1 VPFNFV
7 RALKS
12 THLLQ
17 VTIDFL
23 AFRGYSCPMLGL
35 KNVKITPK
43 MLRLVCEIDEFKGA
57 WTAMENHTTS
67 LQLLGEV
74 SSFGRNFK
82 EIASSWQDQPL
93 DVELLCRLHAVFTGA
108 REVSIFKEEN
118 TPLEIKSVEGV
129 VGTLSTASPEEV
141 RSLMPR
147 LMNWTSGAFEKK
159 EFHPLFVIAIFV
171 AMFLQFCPFE
181 KGNQRLARLLIILL
195 MFKEGYG
202 YAPYSTLDAL
212 LQENAEEYYASLKH
226 TQESLA
232 TGKIDWD
239 VWLEFFFG
247 LLKAQKDK
255 LADRVERGSAEI
267 VNMPA
272 LSTKVLKLFDKHDRL
287 SMKDIERLTRGKRS
301 TLKLRLA
308 ELVEGG
314 YLVRHGQ
321 ARATWYSRV

>member
-1 VPFNFV
+1 MAIV
-7 RALKS
+7 
-12 THLLQ
+12 
-17 VTIDFL
+17 
-23 AFRGYSCPMLGL
+23 GYMLGL
-35 KNVKITPK
+35 QNVKITPK

-57 WTAMENHTTS
+57 WSAMENHTTS

-82 EIASSWQDQPL
+82 EIARSWQDQPL
-93 DVELLCRLHAVFTGA
+93 DVELLCRLHAAFTGA
-108 REVSIFKEEN
+108 REVSIFKEN
-118 TPLEIKSVEGV
+118 SAPLEIRKGDEVL
-129 VGTLSTASPEEV
+129 GTLNVASPEEV
-141 RSLMPR
+141 RTLMPR
-147 LMNWTSGAFEKK
+147 LMEWVASAFEKK
-159 EFHPLFVIAIFV
+159 ELHPLFIIAIFTAV
-171 AMFLQFCPFE
+171 YLQFCPFE
-181 KGNQRLARLLIILL
+181 KGNQKLARILIILL
-195 MFKEGYG
+195 MFKEGYS

-212 LQENAEEYYASLKH
+212 LQERAEDYYKALKH
-226 TQESLA
+226 TQDTLA
-232 TGKIDWD
+232 KGKIDWD

-255 LADRVERGSAEI
+255 LKDRVDRGSAEI

-287 SMKDIERLTRGKRS
+287 SMKEIERLTRGKRS

-314 YLVRHGQ
+314 YIMRHGQ

>member
-1 VPFNFV
+1 MAIV
-7 RALKS
+7 
-12 THLLQ
+12 
-17 VTIDFL
+17 
-23 AFRGYSCPMLGL
+23 GYMLGL

-57 WTAMENHTTS
+57 WAAMENHTTS

-82 EIASSWQDQPL
+82 EVARSWQDQPL

-108 REVSIFKEEN
+108 REVSIFKEEK
-118 TPLEIKSVEGV
+118 TPLEIKSGSDV
-129 VGTLSTASPEEV
+129 VGSLNTASPEEV
-141 RSLMPR
+141 RNLMPR
-147 LMNWTSGAFEKK
+147 LMEWVASAFEKK
-159 EFHPLFVIAIFV
+159 DLHPLFVIAIFT
-171 AMFLQFCPFE
+171 AIFLQFCPFE
-181 KGNQRLARLLIILL
+181 KGNQKLARILIILL
-195 MFKEGYG
+195 MFKEGYS
-202 YAPYSTLDAL
+202 YAPYSTLDTL
-212 LQENAEEYYASLKH
+212 LQENVDEYYGALKH
-226 TQESLA
+226 TQDSLA

-255 LADRVERGSAEI
+255 LKDRVDRGSAEI

-308 ELVEGG
+308 ELVDGG
-314 YLVRHGQ
+314 YIMRHGQ
-321 ARATWYSRV
+321 ARATWYSHV